1 MSKIAFFDVLDR
13 DFQNNPYPIY
23 EELHQDNLIYFDRN
37 LGAYFIGSY
46 PDASRILN
54 DPVFTTAPLAVR
66 AQPVMG
72 DRVLA
77 QMEGKEHAQKRRTVL
92 RGLGGSYFLNTYAPL
107 IDAITRQLIAPLVSS
122 GSFDLVRD
130 FGKDYAVLVT
140 LGILNLP
147 AANHSLVGQ
156 WHAGVADFV
165 TRLDMTES
173 ERRHSLECSRCLSE
187 FLTPIINDRLKAPG
201 NDLISLLCLRNDNG
215 DGMSVS
221 EIVALCL
228 NILLAATEPADKS
241 LAMLFKH
248 LIDHPNALQAVR
260 GNRSLLRA
268 ATEETLRLTSPVQ
281 LIPREASE
289 DTEVSGV
296 QISKGSVVFAMIGA
310 ANRDPEF
317 FERPSLFEIERF
329 SPVSRP
335 DRKRGP
341 RHLAFGAGM
350 HVCLG
355 SEFSLRQIEI
365 TAGILLDELPDL
377 RMPSGFQLQE
387 RGLYT
392 RGPVSL
398 PVEFSPVST
407 CHARPRTSPE
417 TRNGK

>member
-1 MSKIAFFDVLDR
+1 MSKIAVFDVLDR

-23 EELHQDNLIYFDRN
+23 GELHQDDLVYFDKN
-37 LGAYFIGSY
+37 FGAYFIGKY
-46 PDASRILN
+46 ADVSRILN

-77 QMEGKEHAQKRRTVL
+77 QMEGTEHAQKRRTVL
-92 RGLGGSYFLNTYAPL
+92 RGLGGSYFHNTYAPL
-107 IDAITRQLIAPLVSS
+107 IETITRQLIAPLISR
-122 GSFDLVRD
+122 GGFDLVRD

-140 LGILNLP
+140 LGILDLP
-147 AANHSLVGQ
+147 ATNHRLVGQ

-165 TRLDMTES
+165 TRLDMTEC
-173 ERRHSLECSRCLSE
+173 ERRHSLECSRHLSE
-187 FLTPIINDRLKAPG
+187 FLTPIISDRLQTPG
-201 NDLISLLCLRNDNG
+201 RDLISLLCLRDDNG
-215 DGMSVS
+215 DGMTVS

-260 GNRSLLRA
+260 QDKSLLRGA
-268 ATEETLRLTSPVQ
+268 IEETLRLTSPVQ
-281 LIPREASE
+281 LIPREASQ
-289 DTEVSGV
+289 DTEISGV
-296 QISKGSVVFAMIGA
+296 PITKGSLVFSMIGA
-310 ANRDPEF
+310 ANRDPSI
-317 FERPSLFEIERF
+317 FEGPNLFELKRF
-329 SPVSRP
+329 SPASRP

-355 SEFSLRQIEI
+355 AEFSLRQIEI
-365 TAGILLDELPDL
+365 TGSILLDELTDL
-377 RMPSGFQLQE
+377 RMPGGFQLEE

-398 PVEFSPVST
+398 PIEFSPIST
-407 CHARPRTSPE
+407 GHARTRTSPE
-417 TRNGK
+417 ERNE